1 MSAIDIQGLVKRY
14 GDIVAVAGLDLQVQR
29 GETFALLGPN
39 GAGKTTTVECCE
51 GYRRP
56 DSGTVRVLG
65 HDPCAEGHR
74 LRPRVGLMLQEGGVY
89 PSARPLEVLQL
100 FAAFHADPL
109 DPTRLLAEV
118 GLANVAR
125 ARFRDLSG
133 GEKQRLKLAIALV
146 GRPEL
151 IFLDEPTAGLDPA
164 ARRHAW
170 DTIRDLRAGGVTVV
184 LTTHLLDEAEELA
197 DRVAII
203 DRGRLLALGTPDE
216 LTRDP
221 QLPEVRFTARP
232 GLDLAALAT
241 ALGAA
246 VEEPRPGRY
255 VVAAAGSPELLAH
268 LTAWLHDRG
277 VALGDL
283 QASRRSLEDVFLR
296 LTSSGAG
303 GHA

>member
-1 MSAIDIQGLVKRY
+1 MSAIDVHGLVKRY
-14 GDIVAVAGLDLQVQR
+14 GDTVAVAGLDLRVER

-51 GYRRP
+51 GYLRP
-56 DSGTVRVLG
+56 DAGTVRVLG
-65 HDPCAEGHR
+65 LDPFAEGHR
-74 LRPRVGLMLQEGGVY
+74 LRPRLGLMLQEGGVY
-89 PSARPLEVLQL
+89 PAARGREVLEL
-100 FAAFHADPL
+100 FAAFHANPL
-109 DPTRLLAEV
+109 DPARLLVEV
-118 GLANVAR
+118 GLADVAQ

-164 ARRHAW
+164 ARRLAW
-170 DTIRDLRAGGVTVV
+170 EVIRDLRAGGVTVV

-203 DRGRLLALGTPDE
+203 DRGKLLALGTPDE
-216 LTRDP
+216 LTRDA
-221 QLPEVRFTARP
+221 QLPEVRFTARA
-232 GLDLAALAT
+232 GLDLAALTA

-255 VVAAAGSPELLAH
+255 VIAAAGSPELLAR
-268 LTAWLHDRG
+268 LTAWLHDGG

-303 GHA
+303 GQA